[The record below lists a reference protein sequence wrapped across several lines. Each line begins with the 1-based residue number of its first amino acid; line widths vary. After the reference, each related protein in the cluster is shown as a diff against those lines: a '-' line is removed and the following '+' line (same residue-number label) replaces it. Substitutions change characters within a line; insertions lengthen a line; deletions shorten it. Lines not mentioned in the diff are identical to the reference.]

1 MAEFGVALVLAQIA
15 VDEKSNEIT
24 AMPKLLEMLSLPAG
38 LEPGSPFTQ
47 SIEATAIYMRYEHAV
62 SYRCLS
68 KLFADLYGGQRGL
81 GEAWQICLAHQ
92 LRDCQYAIDA
102 GDAIFAPGMK
112 MLILRACVL
121 ARRRNHLKDN
131 TLRQYRGNPER
142 RMDKLM
148 ACQSRNP

>member
-81 GEAWQICLAHQ
+81 GEAWQICLAYQ
-92 LRDCQYAIDA
+92 LCNCQYAIDA
-102 GDAIFAPGMK
+102 GNEDVDLAGLRFGTASKPSEGQHATAIPG
-112 MLILRACVL
+112 
-121 ARRRNHLKDN
+121 
-131 TLRQYRGNPER
+131 
-142 RMDKLM
+142 
-148 ACQSRNP
+148 QSGAANG